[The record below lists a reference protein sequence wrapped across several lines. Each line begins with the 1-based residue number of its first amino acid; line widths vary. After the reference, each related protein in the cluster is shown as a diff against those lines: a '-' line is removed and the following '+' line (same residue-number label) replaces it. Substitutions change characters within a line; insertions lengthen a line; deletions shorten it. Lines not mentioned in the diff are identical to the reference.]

1 MASIYSIPVT
11 TAKGE
16 VRQVGDFIQGK
27 VALIVN
33 TASACGFTPQLE
45 GLQALQE
52 KLGPRG
58 FTVLAYPCNQFGQQ
72 EPGDNETIAK
82 FCSTRFKATFP
93 IMNKTDVNGP
103 NADPLWVHL
112 KSQKGGFLGFDGMC
126 VCARWAQQR
135 RGCPASLSRHSPPLF
150 PRRPG
155 QQVEL
160 HQVSRARRQGDRAL
174 CADHHARRDRERH
187 PRAAQVKAAAR
198 RRTALPCYR
207 RTNRFHKFFATT
219 HNTENTIL
227 PPRPHSAASAVIHL
241 QGIGKREG

>member
-1 MASIYSIPVT
+1 MAASIYSIPVT

-72 EPGDNETIAK
+72 EPGDNETIAS

-126 VCARWAQQR
+126 VCARLGAAIL
-135 RGCPASLSRHSPPLF
+135 RGSHIMFSSPPL
-150 PRRPG
+150 PG
-155 QQVEL
+155 SKWNFTKFLVHDGKVIERYAPTTTPEQLDAAV
-160 HQVSRARRQGDRAL
+160 AAL
-174 CADHHARRDRERH
+174 
-187 PRAAQVKAAAR
+187 
-198 RRTALPCYR
+198 L
-207 RTNRFHKFFATT
+207 
-219 HNTENTIL
+219 
-227 PPRPHSAASAVIHL
+227 
-241 QGIGKREG
+241 